1 MSAGTERRAAPGEG
15 PAPAGGGRSA
25 TGGGHSAVIVFSHAN
40 GFPAGTYRVL
50 FEAWRAAGFAV
61 HAIDKFGHDPRY
73 PVTSN
78 WPKLRDQL
86 THFIERE
93 VAPGAGPAFLVGH
106 SLGGMLSLL
115 VACRRPDL
123 ARGLVMIDSPAITG
137 WRSHSVQVFK
147 ATGLMR
153 RVSPGRVSRTR
164 RHEWPSREA
173 VQAHFAA
180 KAVFARW
187 DPRVLADYVAGG
199 FEERGGVTVLG
210 FRREIE
216 TRIYETLPHHV
227 GAVLHRHPPRC
238 PVAFLAGTQSVEVRQ
253 GGLAA
258 SRALA
263 RDRFAWIEGGHLFP
277 MERPDETA
285 AEVLRWIATMRDA
298 TPTPSGAPTPSI

>member
-1 MSAGTERRAAPGEG
+1 
-15 PAPAGGGRSA
+15 
-25 TGGGHSAVIVFSHAN
+25 
-40 GFPAGTYRVL
+40 L
-50 FEAWRAAGFAV
+50 
-61 HAIDKFGHDPRY
+61 GHDPKY

-78 WPKLRDQL
+78 WPKLRDEL
-86 THFIERE
+86 IHFIERE
-93 VAPGAGPAFLVGH
+93 VAPEARPPFLVGH

-115 VACRRPDL
+115 VACRRPEL

-137 WRSHSVQVFK
+137 WRSHSLQVVK
-147 ATGLMR
+147 ATGLMK
-153 RVSPGRVSRTR
+153 RVSPGRVSRRR

-173 VQAHFAA
+173 VHAHFAA

-187 DPRVLADYVAGG
+187 DPRVLADYVASA
-199 FEERGGVTVLG
+199 FEERGGVTALG

-227 GAVLHRHPPRC
+227 GAVLRRHPPRC

-263 RDRFAWIEGGHLFP
+263 RDRFAWVEGGHLFP

-285 AEVLRWIATMRDA
+285 ADVLRWISTMHE
-298 TPTPSGAPTPSI
+298 PTLAP